1 MSCSADFSSIVNP
14 GPHYLSQYAAKAE
27 DDHAISRNTL
37 LWCSQRFLVILAC
50 FQKGSKQSR
59 MGLSIYLSYNGGLR
73 PPVAGRMLSANR
85 PVRASYHLYIMFP
98 VSFPRWRQTPSITAR
113 RAVTHRGWHHSQ
125 PRGPSMSL
133 HNLPCKLCSNDG
145 SCGGMHA
152 VLPPLTP
159 TLHLLSKWYD
169 IPWTIEGN

>member
-1 MSCSADFSSIVNP
+1 
-14 GPHYLSQYAAKAE
+14 
-27 DDHAISRNTL
+27 RNTL

-145 SCGGMHA
+145 SCVGMHA

-159 TLHLLSKWYD
+159 TPLTKDGHLSSL
-169 IPWTIEGN
+169 GNNVDDLGIDDPGVNDPGIDDPGVN

>member
-1 MSCSADFSSIVNP
+1 
-14 GPHYLSQYAAKAE
+14 
-27 DDHAISRNTL
+27 RNTL

-159 TLHLLSKWYD
+159 TYSVLGQLLCNLPVPCGSMKFRVANYRGFQPNTPNGPSPLHYYSD
-169 IPWTIEGN
+169 